1 MTLRKKITRYSVYL
15 AVRAA
20 LWLFARIPLSI
31 GRPFG
36 SFLGLLAWAF
46 AAAERRLAIENLHKA
61 GFGEKSEKM
70 CRDMFRHYG
79 ISLIELAAMEKMSR
93 NFDRYVTVEGLE
105 HLERTKA
112 KGRGGV
118 FISGHVGNWEFCPYV
133 LSSLGF
139 PTNVIAREINNQW
152 LNGMMIDFR
161 KKFAVNTIVR
171 GIKGSSKLIF
181 NVFMGGEFL
190 GILIDQDSRKIPG
203 VFVDFFGEKANTPSG
218 AAELALKFDLPV
230 IAGFANR
237 MDDGTHRIIIYPEFE
252 LIKTGDFD
260 RDVVANTQMFTDR
273 IAEHIRNNHPEQ
285 WPWFHRRWK
294 TRPGEE
300 KKKS

>member
-1 MTLRKKITRYSVYL
+1 VTTRKKITRYSVYL

-20 LWLFARIPLSI
+20 LWLFARIPLFI

-36 SFLGLLAWAF
+36 SFLGLLAWAL
-46 AAAERRLAIENLHKA
+46 APAERRLAVGNLRKA
-61 GFGEKSEKM
+61 GFGKKSENM
-70 CRDMFRHYG
+70 CRDMFRHFG
-79 ISLIELAAMEKMSR
+79 VSLIELAAMEKMSR
-93 NFDRYVTVEGLE
+93 NFKRDVRVEGIE

-112 KGRGGV
+112 RGRGGV

-139 PTNVIAREINNQW
+139 PTNVIAREINNPW
-152 LNGMMIDFR
+152 LNGMMIDYR
-161 KKFAVNTIVR
+161 KRFAVNTLMSGKR
-171 GIKGSSKLIF
+171 GLSKEIF
-181 NVFMGGEFL
+181 RVFMGGEFL
-190 GILIDQDSRKIPG
+190 GILIDQDSRHIAG
-203 VFVDFFGEKANTPSG
+203 VFVDFFGEKANTPAG

-237 MDDGTHRIIIYPEFE
+237 MDDGTHKIIIYPEFE

-260 RDVVANTQMFTDR
+260 RDVIANTQLFTSC
-273 IAEHIRNNHPEQ
+273 IEKHILHNHPEQ